1 MSDQPQMFRLRDLP
15 AALINNKWV
24 QIFAAALVLLEL
36 YNHGAISTYI
46 NAQKATEAQAIADNA
61 ALRQRG
67 EAEIQEWKA
76 ITEMQIAT
84 YADRKQKVEACKAT
98 ADARIAAAEE
108 TIARETATVSEI
120 RAKAEAKAAEGD
132 ANIKEQQAIVER
144 ERAAQAQRLNQAKAR
159 AKEYETADQRLET
172 MLAKQMTENP
182 EGFAGDAMDAAM
194 RRSGWRR

>member
-1 MSDQPQMFRLRDLP
+1 MLDQPQMFRFRDLP
-15 AALINNKWV
+15 AALIKNKWV

-36 YNHGAISTYI
+36 YNHGAIPTYI
-46 NAQKATEAQAIADNA
+46 NAQKAIEAQAIADNA

-76 ITEMQIAT
+76 ITETQIAT
-84 YADRKQKVEACKAT
+84 YADRKQKAEARKST

-108 TIARETATVSEI
+108 TIARETAKVSEI

-132 ANIKEQQAIVER
+132 ADIKEQQAIVER
-144 ERAAQAQRLNQAKAR
+144 ERATQAQRLNQANAR

-172 MLAKQMTENP
+172 MLARQMAQDP
-182 EGFAGDAMDAAM
+182 QGFAGDALDAAM
-194 RRSGWRR
+194 RRSGWR